1 MIKELKKKNLS
12 CKLLPLLKKQLKNQ
26 RLRLN
31 VLSQEK
37 INQVPL
43 SILTKVQPSNGEQ
56 KSDLEVTL
64 DGMSVVTLVV
74 FSW

>member
-31 VLSQEK
+31 VLTQEK
-37 INQVPL
+37 INQLPL
-43 SILTKVQPSNGEQ
+43 SILVSSEVDKKMLCLGTKVQPSNGEQ
-56 KSDLEVTL
+56 KSDLEVT
-64 DGMSVVTLVV
+64 
-74 FSW
+74 